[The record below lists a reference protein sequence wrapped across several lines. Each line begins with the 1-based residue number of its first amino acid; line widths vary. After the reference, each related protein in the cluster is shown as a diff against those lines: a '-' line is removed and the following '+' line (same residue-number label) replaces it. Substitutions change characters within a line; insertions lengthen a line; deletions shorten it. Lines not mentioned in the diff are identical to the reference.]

1 MKDKFMIKL
10 ASFKGSLP
18 ILAVIIQA
26 VYFIFLNKWFLTF
39 VHTYEWDREYIL
51 LGHTFLLFAFAFV
64 SISIGRKLGWKY
76 VKFIGA
82 GFIVVCVLKLFI
94 IDLGAVSILIRA
106 ILFTIVGIV
115 GLLYSKS
122 LFKE

>member
-10 ASFKGSLP
+10 ADFKVKLP
-18 ILAVIIQA
+18 ILAIIMQA

-51 LGHTFLLFAFAFV
+51 LAHTFLLFAFAFA

-82 GFIVVCVLKLFI
+82 GLIVVCVLKLFI

-106 ILFTIVGIV
+106 ILFTIVGVV
-115 GLLYSKS
+115 GLLYSKT